1 MTWTPERIDE
11 LTRLWDEGQSASAI
25 GKQLGISKNAVVGK
39 AHRLKLAARPSPI
52 RKQEAGSAAP
62 QRKRSESLA
71 MPSRAED
78 AGAEDAG
85 AEDER
90 AGDTSARDANTGDK
104 GETAESVQQAS
115 VQAKPQDTKQAAKSP
130 STAKTSTE
138 PEAPAKPKTKTQPR
152 VAPVENV
159 PVENRGVGSPVAENT
174 AVESTPVEST
184 AAEVPEAAN
193 TRASRPK
200 PAPRPQPVSRKPK
213 QDESA
218 APSNRKCQWPIG
230 DPSQPDF
237 HFCESPAAP
246 GRPYCAEHC
255 AMAYIT
261 RSKDSSKNKSSEAA

>member
-1 MTWTPERIDE
+1 MSWTPERIEE

-52 RKQEAGSAAP
+52 RKQEAGSAVP
-62 QRKRSESLA
+62 QRKRSDSLA
-71 MPSRAED
+71 MPSRAE
-78 AGAEDAG
+78 E
-85 AEDER
+85 
-90 AGDTSARDANTGDK
+90 S
-104 GETAESVQQAS
+104 GETAGSIDQAPA
-115 VQAKPQDTKQAAKSP
+115 QAKPQDATVKQAAKSP
-130 STAKTSTE
+130 SKAKASTE
-138 PEAPAKPKTKTQPR
+138 PETLAKPKAKAQPK
-152 VAPVENV
+152 VAPVENTGV
-159 PVENRGVGSPVAENT
+159 DDRGVDDTGTASTGPAAFEPLAE
-174 AVESTPVEST
+174 AG
-184 AAEVPEAAN
+184 EA
-193 TRASRPK
+193 RASRPK

-213 QDESA
+213 QAESP

-261 RSKDSSKNKSSEAA
+261 RSKDSSKDKSSEAA

>member
-52 RKQEAGSAAP
+52 RKQEAGSATP
-62 QRKRSESLA
+62 QRKRSDSLA
-71 MPSRAED
+71 MPSRTEEARAE
-78 AGAEDAG
+78 E
-85 AEDER
+85 
-90 AGDTSARDANTGDK
+90 S
-104 GETAESVQQAS
+104 GETAESIQQTP
-115 VQAKPQDTKQAAKSP
+115 VQAKPQDATVKQAAKSP
-130 STAKTSTE
+130 STVKTSTE
-138 PEAPAKPKTKTQPR
+138 PEAPAKPKAKAQPK
-152 VAPVENV
+152 VAPVDNT
-159 PVENRGVGSPVAENT
+159 GVDNT
-174 AVESTPVEST
+174 GTESTGPAAYEPLAE
-184 AAEVPEAAN
+184 AAE

-200 PAPRPQPVSRKPK
+200 PATRPQPVSRKPK
-213 QDESA
+213 QAESA

-261 RSKDSSKNKSSEAA
+261 RSKDSSKDKSSEAA